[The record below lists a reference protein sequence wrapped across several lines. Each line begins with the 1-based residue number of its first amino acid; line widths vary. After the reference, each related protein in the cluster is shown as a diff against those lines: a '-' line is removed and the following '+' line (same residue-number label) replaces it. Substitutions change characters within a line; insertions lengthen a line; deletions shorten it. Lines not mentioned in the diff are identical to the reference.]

1 MAARVLKRVRV
12 HAFAK
17 LNLTLRVLGRRPD
30 GYHELRTTFQS
41 LELHDTLTFTARNG
55 PFAIACSDPDCPR
68 DESNLIWR
76 AAERL
81 CRDRRGS
88 RALSGVQVTLTK
100 RIPSR
105 AGLGGGSS
113 DAAATLRALTRL
125 WDLRVDP
132 ERLCAIAAEVGAD
145 VPFFLEGGT
154 ALGLERG
161 DLLFPLIDQPR
172 WWVVLARPAFG
183 VSTKDAF
190 AWWDDSSAA
199 PPASS
204 ANDLQPVVAARH
216 PVIARIVAKLRRAGA
231 REAAMSGSGSA
242 VFGLFEGR
250 TAAEAA
256 AQALAGPEVMTL
268 TTRTLNRAAYRRC
281 ARPVWLAARRAEG

>member
-1 MAARVLKRVRV
+1 MAASILRRVRV
-12 HAFAK
+12 RAFAK

-41 LELHDTLTFTARNG
+41 LELHDTLTFTARKG

-76 AAERL
+76 AADRLRRERA
-81 CRDRRGS
+81 RGGT
-88 RALSGVQVTLTK
+88 LSGVEVTLTK

-113 DAAATLRALTRL
+113 DAAATLRALSLL
-125 WDLRVDP
+125 WRLRVQP
-132 ERLCAIAAEVGAD
+132 ERLCAMAVEIGAD
-145 VPFFLEGGT
+145 VPYFLEGGT

-172 WWVVLARPAFG
+172 WWVVLARPSFG

-190 AWWDDSSAA
+190 GWWDDSGPAA
-199 PPASS
+199 RTSS
-204 ANDLQPVVAARH
+204 ANDLEPVVAARH
-216 PVIARIVAKLRRAGA
+216 PTIARIVAKLRRAGA

-242 VFGLFEGR
+242 VFGLFGTER
-250 TAAEAA
+250 AA
-256 AQALAGPEVMTL
+256 AAAARAVASRDITTFTSRTL
-268 TTRTLNRAAYRRC
+268 TRAAFQRLSE
-281 ARPVWLAARRAEG
+281 PKWIAAGRAKG